1 MTIKKTVSAKTVAD
15 IDAAQTEATS
25 PAIKAKKADVNVE
38 LTPIGPAML
47 ACGTATVGEGD
58 VTDGVHIAVG
68 FRPRHIRVLQDGE
81 ATEFM
86 QGMDETSISV
96 DSRGFTVSAAAL
108 KSRTINFVAQA

>member
-1 MTIKKTVSAKTVAD
+1 MTTKKTVDAKAVAD
-15 IDAAQTEATS
+15 ADAAQPTAT
-25 PAIKAKKADVNVE
+25 ATLKRGKKADVNVE

-47 ACGTATVGEGD
+47 ACGTATVGDGD
-58 VTDGVHIAVG
+58 TADGIHIAVG
-68 FRPRHIRVLQDGE
+68 FRPRHIRVLQDGV

-108 KSRTINFVAQA
+108 KSKTINFVAQA